1 MSNDDLRERF
11 FRERRL
17 LLGVSVVLLAHQL
30 LGITVGKSAE
40 TLGLHFEIDD
50 PAKIWWAVW
59 AVWLWTVICAGQ
71 QLNSI
76 RPLKEYPKDRDEETR
91 ARLSDWVAIRRVRKD
106 AMKHLRVHVPRELG
120 RQFEVAFAER
130 KKAESGGQLVLYTCV
145 CVTAQWRCGAASMAA
160 EKAAAFEQAM
170 KMAGWDIS
178 RGSDGF
184 EGGKCTFSK
193 IVNVRIVPISD
204 EKLIRIA
211 STVWTVLSTSF
222 ITDYVVPLLIG
233 AAPVVIVVGQTIAR
247 GHPRIWP

>member
-1 MSNDDLRERF
+1 
-11 FRERRL
+11 
-17 LLGVSVVLLAHQL
+17 
-30 LGITVGKSAE
+30 
-40 TLGLHFEIDD
+40 
-50 PAKIWWAVW
+50 
-59 AVWLWTVICAGQ
+59 
-71 QLNSI
+71 
-76 RPLKEYPKDRDEETR
+76 
-91 ARLSDWVAIRRVRKD
+91 
-106 AMKHLRVHVPRELG
+106 
-120 RQFEVAFAER
+120 
-130 KKAESGGQLVLYTCV
+130 
-145 CVTAQWRCGAASMAA
+145 MAA

-211 STVWTVLSTSF
+211 STAWTVLSTSF